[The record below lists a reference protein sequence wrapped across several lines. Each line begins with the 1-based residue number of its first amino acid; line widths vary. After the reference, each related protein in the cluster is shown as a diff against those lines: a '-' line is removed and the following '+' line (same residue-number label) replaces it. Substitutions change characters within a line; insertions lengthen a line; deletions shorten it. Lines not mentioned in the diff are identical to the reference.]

1 MTETAICIDDGSD
14 AMLRIRIIAAAA
26 LVSVLLPAAAQDQPN
41 AAPPKPYKVV
51 AITPPKP
58 LGDPAFDDLR
68 KQLVDISERK
78 DRAAL
83 SRLVVTLGFFWDREN
98 GNGADRHKSGIDNL
112 AAALGLDNA
121 DGSGWD
127 MLATFA
133 GDPTTSL
140 SPNHK
145 KTMCS
150 PADPGYDREA
160 LDQLIDDSD
169 TDPIDWGY
177 PVSPNVEVR
186 AAGDDAAPVVDRLGL
201 YFVRIIPD
209 AVTASPSYIHIA
221 MPSGKTGYVAI
232 DAIAPMGNDQI
243 CYVPVKSGW
252 KIGGYVGG
260 GDPQ

>member
-1 MTETAICIDDGSD
+1 
-14 AMLRIRIIAAAA
+14 LRFIQIWP
-26 LVSVLLPAAAQDQPN
+26 LQVLSVLVLALAPLPAAAQDQPN
-41 AAPPKPYKVV
+41 ASPPRPYKAVT
-51 AITPPKP
+51 ITPPKP
-58 LGDPAFDDLR
+58 FADPLFEELR
-68 KQLVDISERK
+68 KQLLDIAERH
-78 DRAAL
+78 DHSAL

-98 GNGADRHKSGIDNL
+98 GNAADRHKSGVDNL

-133 GDPTTSL
+133 GDPSASL

-145 KTMCS
+145 KTMCA
-150 PADPGYDREA
+150 PADPGYDRKA
-160 LDQLIDDSD
+160 LDQLIDETD
-169 TDPIDWGY
+169 TDPLDWGY
-177 PVSPNVEVR
+177 PVSANVEVR
-186 AAGDDAAPVVDRLGL
+186 AAGDDGAPVTDRLGL
-201 YFVRIIPD
+201 YFVRILPD

-252 KIGGYVGG
+252 RIGGYIGG